1 MQRPSLP
8 PPVQA
13 PGPDSSA
20 SVRVMRCLP
29 FLELMELLEFSRLR
43 LDPPAVAPTRAPGM
57 VLGTQEWLCPDAADA
72 LPATQAFDVYVCST
86 LAALHDAVLPP
97 DDTQLHFDM
106 SAHAGTAPP
115 ASRAHRVRLCAVA
128 SARPRRK
135 RTLPYLRVD
144 LGTLIQRIVVP
155 ARMPANVFELVQQV
169 VRTRL
174 WIDVARA

>member
-8 PPVQA
+8 LSAPA
-13 PGPDSSA
+13 PGPKSSA
-20 SVRVMRCLP
+20 GVCVMRRLP

-43 LDPPAVAPTRAPGM
+43 LDPPAAAPTRATGL
-57 VLGTQEWLCPDAADA
+57 VLGTQDWLCPDAAGT
-72 LPATQAFDVYVCST
+72 LPATEAFDVYVCST

-97 DDTQLHFDM
+97 DDTRLHFDM
-106 SAHAGTAPP
+106 STHAQTAPT
-115 ASRAHRVRLCAVA
+115 ASRTHHVRLCAVA

-135 RTLPYLRVD
+135 RALPYLRVD

-155 ARMPANVFELVQQV
+155 AKVPAHVFELVQQV